1 MNTEKNK
8 GIGFH
13 HIGLIV
19 KNLAASV
26 AFYEALGMK
35 SVCGWGTG
43 CREVCML
50 DIGDGGRMELF
61 ASDGAETA
69 DNGKWVH
76 LALRTDDVDSAYK
89 TALEAGAQ
97 PHDPPKTVCIEDA
110 RPRKL
115 TLRIAFVKGPD
126 GEILEFFSEI

>member
-1 MNTEKNK
+1 
-8 GIGFH
+8 
-13 HIGLIV
+13 
-19 KNLAASV
+19 
-26 AFYEALGMK
+26 
-35 SVCGWGTG
+35 
-43 CREVCML
+43 ML
-50 DIGDGGRMELF
+50 DICDGGRMELF

-76 LALRTDDVDSAYK
+76 LALRTDDVDAAYK